1 MRYKKPS
8 VSCPK
13 TNGDGLKKNSVNK
26 FNGGVKT
33 RIDVFGLVGADFLLL
48 LEITVMIKVSFARLA
63 LTFVGVIIEIFD
75 VE

>member
-1 MRYKKPS
+1 LGLE
-8 VSCPK
+8 K
-13 TNGDGLKKNSVNK
+13 T
-26 FNGGVKT
+26 T

-75 VE
+75 VG